1 MGEEYPIVLV
11 TEASTLHF
19 GLYSRTQHMAH
30 FSHNEVLGYRLVLEA
45 KLEFPTYIIK
55 EIKRK

>member
-1 MGEEYPIVLV
+1 
-11 TEASTLHF
+11 
-19 GLYSRTQHMAH
+19 MAH

-45 KLEFPTYIIK
+45 KLEFPTHIIK

>member
-1 MGEEYPIVLV
+1 MGAEHPIVLV

-19 GLYSRTQHMAH
+19 ELYSRTQYMAH

-45 KLEFPTYIIK
+45 KLEFPKHIIK